1 MKLQV
6 GKYKNVILWVFIFIL
21 AFNVSCCSESLVTS
35 VGDNQNTN
43 PEVVGELFNV
53 PVPIQNFYF
62 AWGVIQVFGTRWRGS
77 PKTTEE
83 IEEQVWTELVLSY
96 ETFRRNIEVSR
107 EEIEEEITKV
117 LKSHKVSFDWKES
130 PEDYAEWLQE
140 NIGTP
145 VELFENQIEHLL
157 KIEKL
162 RKEVIDSIE
171 PEVSEE
177 EAFREFLNEHNTLSV
192 ELIQFDELEKAEE
205 FYQGAKSKPGF
216 WEEKK
221 EESPDSFRRP
231 GFVALEFLMHM
242 WKFQKEDVYKM
253 IELEPGGIYPP
264 APIYKGYGVFKI
276 LEIRRAVEE
285 DFPKYRESYY
295 NQIKT
300 QKKYEGFNQWLEDLK
315 EAANIKVYL
324 KSTEIFAEGS

>member
-1 MKLQV
+1 LQV
-6 GKYKNVILWVFIFIL
+6 GVYKKLILCVFIFVL
-21 AFNVSCCSESLVTS
+21 AFSTVCYSESLVTS
-35 VGDNQNTN
+35 IKDNQPQN
-43 PEVVGELFNV
+43 PDIVGELFGV
-53 PVPIQNFYF
+53 PVPVKNFYF
-62 AWGVIQVFGTRWRGS
+62 AWGVVQVFGTRWRGV

-83 IEEQVWTELVLSY
+83 VEEQVWTEMLLSY

-107 EEIEEEITKV
+107 DEIEEEIAKV
-117 LKSHKVSFDWKES
+117 LKSRKVSFDWKES

-140 NIGTP
+140 NIGAP

-162 RKEVIDSIE
+162 RNQVIDSIE

-177 EAFREFLNEHNTLSV
+177 EAIQEFLNEHNTLSV
-192 ELIQFDELEKAEE
+192 ELIQFDELEEAEK
-205 FYQGAKSKPGF
+205 FYQKAKNSPDF

-221 EESPDSFRRP
+221 EEKPDSFRRP

-242 WKFQKEDVYKM
+242 WKFRKEDVYKM
-253 IELEPGGIYPP
+253 IELKKNEIYPP

-285 DFPKYRESYY
+285 NFPKYRESYY
-295 NQIKT
+295 KQVKT
-300 QKKYEGFNQWLEDLK
+300 QKKYKGFDQWLEDLK
-315 EAANIKVYL
+315 EEANIKIYL